1 MGHRRLTAAPRW
13 GDGTTRAADT
23 RANSAISRTPRVAA
37 PLHLVASA
45 ERERSSGNLQHGRW
59 DTMRAPMPWTGTG
72 LKREMD
78 RLFERFFESPWAEA
92 PALGE
97 WAPAVDVTENKE
109 TITVKAEVPGVDP
122 KEINVSLEGD
132 LLTIKGEKEQKKEE
146 KDERQHRVER
156 TYGAFMRSVRLPA
169 VVDGSKVNA
178 TFKNGVVTVT
188 LPKTPGAKGTTIPIK
203 AE

>member
-1 MGHRRLTAAPRW
+1 MAARKRSRGSF
-13 GDGTTRAADT
+13 GD
-23 RANSAISRTPRVAA
+23 
-37 PLHLVASA
+37 
-45 ERERSSGNLQHGRW
+45 RE
-59 DTMRAPMPWTGTG
+59 DAMRAPMPWTGTG

-78 RLFERFFESPWAEA
+78 RLFERFFESPWTDL

-97 WAPAVDVTENKE
+97 WTPAVDVTETRE

-122 KEINVSLEGD
+122 KELNVSLEGD

-146 KDERQHRVER
+146 KEERRHRVER

-169 VVDGSKVNA
+169 AVDGSKVSA

-188 LPKTPGAKGTTIPIK
+188 LPKTPGATGTTIPVK